1 MWDVILLKL
10 ISTFLWYHSI
20 KSSHLWL
27 LGIGWTSFWEN
38 AKPQNGCFSLS
49 AGNTNSIS
57 ASLYYSGQTR
67 WCHPKVLQ
75 KGIALFQSVCVC
87 VFFSGCSNSINLNYH
102 TSWVL
107 LLEYMEVSPTNR
119 MDHVITDLL
128 EICKIDRQAV
138 FEANPQLLEPSKRP
152 WFPWL
157 QLYFQFLGFYCSVN
171 NGKSS
176 CSVGDAFPTGPWFHH
191 VSLLECDFAC

>member
-1 MWDVILLKL
+1 MRCHTSKTY
-10 ISTFLWYHSI
+10 STFFCGIIPLNRDI
-20 KSSHLWL
+20 FGCLGLDGQVFLGKFQAPKRMFFFCL
-27 LGIGWTSFWEN
+27 LAIQIRFLQACIILVKLGDAT
-38 AKPQNGCFSLS
+38 
-49 AGNTNSIS
+49 
-57 ASLYYSGQTR
+57 
-67 WCHPKVLQ
+67 PKFCRRELPYF
-75 KGIALFQSVCVC
+75 KVCVC

>member
-1 MWDVILLKL
+1 MTSLVAWDWMDK
-10 ISTFLWYHSI
+10 F
-20 KSSHLWL
+20 
-27 LGIGWTSFWEN
+27 FFEN
-38 AKPQNGCFSLS
+38 SKPQNGCFFFLS

-75 KGIALFQSVCVC
+75 KGIALFQSVCV
-87 VFFSGCSNSINLNYH
+87 FFSGCSNSINLNSH

-128 EICKIDRQAV
+128 EICKMDRQDWCFGTCNSNV
-138 FEANPQLLEPSKRP
+138 KCGCFWGKPSTAGTFKKAMISMVATL
-152 WFPWL
+152 F
-157 QLYFQFLGFYCSVN
+157 SVPRFFI
-171 NGKSS
+171 
-176 CSVGDAFPTGPWFHH
+176 VR
-191 VSLLECDFAC
+191 